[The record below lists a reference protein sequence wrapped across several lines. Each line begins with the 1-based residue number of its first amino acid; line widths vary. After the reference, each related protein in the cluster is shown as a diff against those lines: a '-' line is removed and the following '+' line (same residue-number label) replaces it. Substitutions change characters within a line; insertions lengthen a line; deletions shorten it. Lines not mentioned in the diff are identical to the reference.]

1 MSIKSDKWIR
11 RMAENEGMIEPFEAN
26 QVKHVD
32 GKRVVSYGTSSYG
45 YDIRCSNE
53 FKLFT
58 NINSAIVDPKNFCES
73 SFVDFRG
80 DVCIIPPN
88 SIALARTVE
97 YFRIPRNVL
106 TIGLGKSTYARC
118 GIIVNVTPF
127 EPEWE
132 GYVTLEFSNTT
143 PLPAKIY
150 ANEGV
155 AQVLFFESD
164 EVCDISYKDRG
175 GKYQG
180 QVGVTLPKT

>member
-11 RMAENEGMIEPFEAN
+11 RMAEQHGMIE
-26 QVKHVD
+26 
-32 GKRVVSYGTSSYG
+32 
-45 YDIRCSNE
+45 
-53 FKLFT
+53 
-58 NINSAIVDPKNFCES
+58 
-73 SFVDFRG
+73 
-80 DVCIIPPN
+80 
-88 SIALARTVE
+88 
-97 YFRIPRNVL
+97 
-106 TIGLGKSTYARC
+106 
-118 GIIVNVTPF
+118 PF

-150 ANEGV
+150 AGEGC

-164 EVCDISYKDRG
+164 EECETSYKDRG